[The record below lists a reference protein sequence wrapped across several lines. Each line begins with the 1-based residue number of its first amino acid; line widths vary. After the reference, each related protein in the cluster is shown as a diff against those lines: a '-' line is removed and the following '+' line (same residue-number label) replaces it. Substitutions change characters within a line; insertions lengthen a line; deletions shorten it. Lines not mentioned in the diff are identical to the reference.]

1 MGRML
6 EALGRADGAGTES
19 ASPPLPREDEFPLLV
34 DDDAEVPFV
43 EVGGPAT
50 RVEASPVVLS
60 LPTAARLRLV
70 PELPGEAPPTFEPLP
85 PASFPAA
92 VAVAFRPLPLDRR
105 LPPPAQRFAADLV
118 AFHQPDHPASAQY
131 RQLASALRHGLK
143 AGEAHAVLCSGLAPR
158 VGTSC
163 AVLNLAIT
171 YALQGV
177 RTVVVDA
184 HAARPSLAERLGLR
198 GRPGLA
204 EVLRGAESLDR
215 ALQETGLENLMAL
228 PAGEAGPLRLTPA
241 AGEAARPVVRQ
252 LRDRFDLVLIDAP
265 PYPEA
270 ADGSGLEAACD
281 AAYLVLPRGDAD
293 NPDTEDRIRRIIE
306 RGSPVRG
313 CILTG
318 R

>member
-1 MGRML
+1 ML
-6 EALGRADGAGTES
+6 EALGRADGPRTET
-19 ASPPLPREDEFPLLV
+19 AAAPPREEEFPLLV
-34 DDDAEVPFV
+34 DDGEIPFI
-43 EVGGPAT
+43 EVGGPAP
-50 RVEASPVVLS
+50 RGGASPVVLS
-60 LPTAARLRLV
+60 LPAAARLRLV
-70 PELPGEAPPTFEPLP
+70 PEPPGEAPPAFEPLP
-85 PASFPAA
+85 PASFPSA

-118 AFHQPDHPASAQY
+118 AYHQPDHPASAQF
-131 RQLASALRHGLK
+131 RQLAAALRHGLK
-143 AGEAHAVLCSGLAPR
+143 AGEAHAVLCAGLAPR

-177 RTVVVDA
+177 RTVIVDA
-184 HAARPSLAERLGLR
+184 HAVRPAVADRLGLR

-215 ALQETGLENLMAL
+215 ALQETGLENLTAL
-228 PAGEAGPLRLTPA
+228 TAGEADPLCPTPA
-241 AGEAARPVVRQ
+241 VGEATRPVVRQ

-270 ADGSGLEAACD
+270 TDGRGLEAACD
-281 AAYLVLPRGDAD
+281 AAYVVLPRSDAD
-293 NPDTEDRIRRIIE
+293 NPEIEERIRRMAE